1 MPMSG
6 RILVALLALALAAP
20 VTAFAQSAGDEQYT
34 DPFQDVPGAN
44 GGAEGNSGSQG
55 GQGNTGSGQGGDQGE
70 PVAPTEPVVPEESG
84 VTEAP
89 ATSTPALGGDGAAL
103 PRTGLPAAALAVL
116 GMLLVAGGVSLRW
129 AAQRQNPV

>member
-1 MPMSG
+1 MRMTG

-44 GGAEGNSGSQG
+44 GDQGNSGSEG
-55 GQGNTGSGQGGDQGE
+55 GQGNAGSGQGVNQGE
-70 PVAPTEPVVPEESG
+70 PVPPPEPVVPEGTG

-116 GMLLVAGGVSLRW
+116 GMFLVAGGASLRR
-129 AAQRQNPV
+129 AAQSQNPD